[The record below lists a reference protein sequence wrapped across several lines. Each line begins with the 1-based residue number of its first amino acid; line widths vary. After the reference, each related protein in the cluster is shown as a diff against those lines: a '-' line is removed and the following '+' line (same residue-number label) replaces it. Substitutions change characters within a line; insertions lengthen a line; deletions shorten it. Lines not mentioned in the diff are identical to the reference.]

1 MAVQHLRGK
10 AARLQKCNYASWYS
24 RCFWCYSMSALSALW
39 ALASSSWTIV
49 LILLF
54 LSLDLR
60 YFARTAIEY
69 ARPKKKKHF
78 LEPHRSEHRCTLAD
92 LDWMLH
98 MNNGRY
104 LRHCDIAR
112 TPFYTSNC
120 LWQAAKSL
128 GAVVVVAS
136 STIRYRR
143 SIGPFQPYSI
153 TTKLVW
159 WDEKNLYIEQNFLN
173 PKDGFIYATVYI
185 KAALKAAPKET
196 NTRALLSR
204 CSEMLDCA
212 CSEQSLTPPEAPLD
226 LKAWIQFQ
234 ELSSDRLKKHKN

>member
-1 MAVQHLRGK
+1 M
-10 AARLQKCNYASWYS
+10 
-24 RCFWCYSMSALSALW
+24 FTLSAIFSV
-39 ALASSSWTIV
+39 ASSSWAIV
-49 LILLF
+49 LVVLF

-60 YFARTAIEY
+60 YFVRTAVEY
-69 ARPKKKKHF
+69 ARPKKRKHF

-112 TPFYTSNC
+112 TTFYTCNC

-128 GAVVVVAS
+128 GTVIVVAS

-143 SIGPFQPYSI
+143 SINSFQAYSI

-173 PKDGFIYATVYI
+173 PKDGFIFATVYV
-185 KAALKAAPKET
+185 KAAMKAAPKDS
-196 NTRALLSR
+196 NTRALLTR
-204 CSEMLDCA
+204 CSEMLNCA
-212 CSEQSLTPPEAPLD
+212 CSEQCLDPPNAPQD

-234 ELSSDRLKKHKN
+234 ELSSFRLKKSD